1 MDIECSFEPVTGQP
15 RTMSNPNPDMNALG
29 VMALELAGGE
39 QPHKAALSPEQAGE
53 LATLIGRD
61 LAKLVPQA
69 SGLDL
74 VLAAAHFDPAEALR
88 PGWPLHRRL
97 EELQMRAP
105 GRNQGPRL
113 LAFGADANGEV
124 PLPLQA
130 DATLTGGGLRLLP
143 FVLTGDDAALLRE
156 THDALEEV
164 LLANGMSQPD
174 TALLAQNAFGARI
187 EHARYF
193 TINDLAAMMAMQY
206 DNQGLAALWPLLE
219 TALFAPTEEQWL
231 ESAPEPLL
239 RYANGEARMALF
251 DPAGWCAHYGHD
263 HAAGDACERLR
274 PLYEHYLVRQRQLA
288 AVLEAHGIDVLYVHV
303 EPGAD
308 ARTALSA

>member
-1 MDIECSFEPVTGQP
+1 MYAEFSFEPVTGQP
-15 RTMSNPNPDMNALG
+15 QTMSNTNPEMNALG

-39 QPHKAALSPEQAGE
+39 QPRKAALSSEQAGE
-53 LATLIGRD
+53 LAALVGRD

-143 FVLTGDDAALLRE
+143 FVLAGDDAALLRE
-156 THDALEEV
+156 TRDALEEV
-164 LLANGMSQPD
+164 LLANGMAQPD

-193 TINDLAAMMAMQY
+193 TVNDLAAMMAMQY

-219 TALFAPTEEQWL
+219 TALFATAEEHWL
-231 ESAPEPLL
+231 DTAPEPLL

-251 DPAGWCAHYGHD
+251 DPAGWCAHYGRD
-263 HAAGDACERLR
+263 RNDGERLQR
-274 PLYEHYLVRQRQLA
+274 IYEQFLMRQRQMA
-288 AVLEAHGIDVLYVHV
+288 AVLEAHGIEVLYVHV
-303 EPGAD
+303 EAGQD
-308 ARTALSA
+308 AKVLLAG

>member
-1 MDIECSFEPVTGQP
+1 MYAEFSFEPVTGQP
-15 RTMSNPNPDMNALG
+15 QTMSNTNPEMNALG
-29 VMALELAGGE
+29 VVALELAGGE
-39 QPHKAALSPEQAGE
+39 QPRKAALSSEQAGE
-53 LATLIGRD
+53 LAALVGRD

-143 FVLTGDDAALLRE
+143 FVLAGDDATLLRE
-156 THDALEEV
+156 TRDALEEV
-164 LLANGMSQPD
+164 LLANGMAQPD

-193 TINDLAAMMAMQY
+193 TVNDLAAMMAMQY

-219 TALFAPTEEQWL
+219 TALFATAEEHWL
-231 ESAPEPLL
+231 DTAPEPLL

-251 DPAGWCAHYGHD
+251 DPAGWCAHYGRD
-263 HAAGDACERLR
+263 RNDGERLQR
-274 PLYEHYLVRQRQLA
+274 IYEQFLMRQRQMA
-288 AVLEAHGIDVLYVHV
+288 AVLEAHGIEVLYVHV
-303 EPGAD
+303 EAGQD
-308 ARTALSA
+308 AKVLLAG

>member
-1 MDIECSFEPVTGQP
+1 MYAEFSFEPVTGQP
-15 RTMSNPNPDMNALG
+15 QTMSNSNPEMNALG

-39 QPHKAALSPEQAGE
+39 QPRKAALSSEQAGE
-53 LATLIGRD
+53 LAALVGRD

-156 THDALEEV
+156 TRDALEEV
-164 LLANGMSQPD
+164 LLANGMAQPD

-206 DNQGLAALWPLLE
+206 DNQGLAALWPVLE
-219 TALFAPTEEQWL
+219 TAMFDPTGEQWL
-231 ESAPEPLL
+231 DAPPEPLL
-239 RYANGEARMALF
+239 RHANGEARMALF

-263 HAAGDACERLR
+263 RNDGERLQR
-274 PLYEHYLVRQRQLA
+274 IYEQFLMRQRQMA

-303 EPGAD
+303 EAGQD
-308 ARTALSA
+308 ARAALGR

>member
-1 MDIECSFEPVTGQP
+1 MYAEFSFEPVTGQP
-15 RTMSNPNPDMNALG
+15 QTMSNSNPEMNALG

-39 QPHKAALSPEQAGE
+39 QPRKAALSSEQAGE
-53 LATLIGRD
+53 LAALVGRD

-88 PGWPLHRRL
+88 HGWPLHRRL

-164 LLANGMSQPD
+164 LLANGMAQPD

-206 DNQGLAALWPLLE
+206 DNQGLAALWPVLE
-219 TALFAPTEEQWL
+219 TAMFDPTGGQWL
-231 ESAPEPLL
+231 DAPPEPLL
-239 RYANGEARMALF
+239 RHANGEARMALF

-263 HAAGDACERLR
+263 RNDGERLQR
-274 PLYEHYLVRQRQLA
+274 IYEQFLMRQRQMA

-303 EPGAD
+303 EAGQD
-308 ARTALSA
+308 ARAALGR